1 MNQADSPVVSYA
13 ESPAALLAAHY
24 RAVWQRGEPDMAEI
38 NPALD
43 VESLGFARHAGDWF
57 GVVITPWFLRLYLLP
72 GGGTLWG
79 EIPAGQRR
87 FLELPGGTLPFVAA
101 REAELG
107 TYQFS
112 TLITPMSLVPDM
124 AAARQ
129 IAVDALQAFI
139 FGMPSVVPPSPPA
152 APAVDTS
159 RRGFFRRLAGK
170 R

>member
-1 MNQADSPVVSYA
+1 MNQADSPVVPYA

-101 REAELG
+101 REEELG

-112 TLITPMSLVPDM
+112 TLIMPMSLVPDM

-152 APAVDTS
+152 APAPDTS

-170 R
+170 H